1 LKYDFETSVNRGPD
15 GSAKWYFMHRE
26 NEALPQDIIPFSV
39 ADMELKNPPEIME
52 GLREF
57 LNDELILGY
66 TIPTPR
72 YFFAVTDWMKRRHN
86 WQVSPDW
93 LVMSPGVVP
102 ALYASVKCFAKPGEG
117 VIIFSPV
124 YYPFKKS
131 IEASNRKVVDIPLIL
146 NEMRYEIDW
155 EAFEKEAKDPNNKL
169 LMFCSPHNP
178 VGRVWTREELYRVS
192 ETCLKNNLLMLCDEI
207 HHDLI
212 MPGFK
217 HTVYATLSKEAEQNC
232 LVCTAPSK
240 SFNLA
245 GLQTSNII
253 IPNPEIREVFQRE
266 MERASLRTLNT
277 VGFKACELA
286 YNECEDWLEELI
298 CHIDKNR
305 KFAEN
310 FISNKLPQIKVFPME
325 GTYLQWWDCRGLGLD
340 YEKLRRFL
348 REKAYLI
355 TDEGHIFGETG
366 KGFIRMNLACPTQV
380 LEAALERLHKAVLNG
395 LGV

>member
-1 LKYDFETSVNRGPD
+1 
-15 GSAKWYFMHRE
+15 
-26 NEALPQDIIPFSV
+26 
-39 ADMELKNPPEIME
+39 
-52 GLREF
+52 
-57 LNDELILGY
+57 
-66 TIPTPR
+66 
-72 YFFAVTDWMKRRHN
+72 
-86 WQVSPDW
+86 
-93 LVMSPGVVP
+93 
-102 ALYASVKCFAKPGEG
+102 
-117 VIIFSPV
+117 
-124 YYPFKKS
+124 
-131 IEASNRKVVDIPLIL
+131 
-146 NEMRYEIDW
+146 
-155 EAFEKEAKDPNNKL
+155 
-169 LMFCSPHNP
+169 
-178 VGRVWTREELYRVS
+178 
-192 ETCLKNNLLMLCDEI
+192 MLCDEI